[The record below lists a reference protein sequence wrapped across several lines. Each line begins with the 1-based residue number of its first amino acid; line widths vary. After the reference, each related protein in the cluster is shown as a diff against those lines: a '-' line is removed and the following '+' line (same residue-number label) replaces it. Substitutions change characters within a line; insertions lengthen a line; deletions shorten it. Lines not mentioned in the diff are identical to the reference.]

1 MDRAGEDARRPRRH
15 GVEDA
20 APPRAQKRPKPQPHS
35 VPSPSESSQS
45 RPNRP
50 SPPRDRGPTCPLG
63 YPHPRSPAS
72 GGVPAPARQR
82 LPRPPTRGPHCLLRR
97 PQGRRPLP
105 PHAFRPRR
113 PPHADGP
120 ATVPVAR
127 PFCVE
132 SATAPPR
139 RLCDG
144 GGGQAR
150 PAAGRSVGRCRRASA
165 PSARSR
171 VGGERFHVY
180 SCHLAP
186 LYALNPRGSDCPHL
200 PRLPALLETSP
211 RGAAA
216 CCAPPQG
223 RPRAAWCGTV
233 AAG

>member
-1 MDRAGEDARRPRRH
+1 VDRAGEDARRPRRH

-105 PHAFRPRR
+105 PTPSAPGAPPMPTDRRRCQWPDRSASNLRRRRRGGYVTAVEGKRGR
-113 PPHADGP
+113 PPDAASG
-120 ATVPVAR
+120 AVGVPVR
-127 PFCVE
+127 
-132 SATAPPR
+132 
-139 RLCDG
+139 
-144 GGGQAR
+144 
-150 PAAGRSVGRCRRASA
+150 
-165 PSARSR
+165 
-171 VGGERFHVY
+171 H
-180 SCHLAP
+180 
-186 LYALNPRGSDCPHL
+186 
-200 PRLPALLETSP
+200 
-211 RGAAA
+211 
-216 CCAPPQG
+216 
-223 RPRAAWCGTV
+223 PRAAGWVEKGSMCT
-233 AAG
+233 AATWRSWPHYMR